1 MWHFPVFLETASPIP
16 VGRGQDKMSGFCQN
30 IFFMTH
36 ELYFIQIIFFCS
48 SPLRLNENFS
58 YHNDVAFSFFLPYM
72 EIRGS
77 DKNFSMSK
85 GAMCSVWICN
95 RHDYIFVSMDKMR
108 VNSFFKKTA
117 SEILNNFSRP
127 LFEWDWFKNESTLK
141 RRTNK
146 KKKILIIV

>member
-1 MWHFPVFLETASPIP
+1 
-16 VGRGQDKMSGFCQN
+16 MSGFCQN

-85 GAMCSVWICN
+85 GAMCSV
-95 RHDYIFVSMDKMR
+95 
-108 VNSFFKKTA
+108 
-117 SEILNNFSRP
+117 
-127 LFEWDWFKNESTLK
+127 
-141 RRTNK
+141 
-146 KKKILIIV
+146 